1 MSNYAVSN
9 GGLTGQFYINDRKI
23 VFNWVVDNPSQY
35 SYYEIMINQQIYTT
49 RERQWTINNVFPGS
63 YTAKVR
69 GNVTCGRT
77 LWSAPVTVVA
87 NYPPPTFLKN
97 LFTRVHT
104 HIEYEW
110 EDLNYDVYELD
121 LDGVIITKK
130 KDELTHTKE
139 LVIARQH
146 NARVRGKINMFNF
159 TTDWSNYVNTTADY
173 PGTIINNIIFNRENF
188 GSEFLVNWTQHPDAY
203 QYEIEWVPQFR
214 NLGTWQ
220 PIRLFEPVLTLFDKT
235 KSSYAFAM
243 LKLGFNYE
251 FRIRVIY
258 KKYDKAD
265 IDANKMFSAW
275 SEPKS
280 VNPLYKAPILT
291 QIKYNEATEEK
302 SRFIDFDWD
311 INNQNILLQDFQYI
325 KYKIYRSGLNRDY
338 KHIATLKATDKEVIL
353 DETHNTLQV
362 NYEDLT
368 VSLYKKYYYKISI
381 VYSFPYGDYTYETE
395 TELSNFLS
403 TEACGQNFQREF
415 PYGRWNNRSTNLKLF
430 PIISVCGNNIKKS
443 GNIYRNTAKQMPQRE
458 LYAYLSK
465 NRYYFYR

>member
-1 MSNYAVSN
+1 MVC
-9 GGLTGQFYINDRKI
+9 T
-23 VFNWVVDNPSQY
+23 
-35 SYYEIMINQQIYTT
+35 
-49 RERQWTINNVFPGS
+49 
-63 YTAKVR
+63 
-69 GNVTCGRT
+69 
-77 LWSAPVTVVA
+77 VTVVA

-121 LDGVIITKK
+121 LDGVIITK

-275 SEPKS
+275 SDPKS

-443 GNIYRNTAKQMPQRE
+443 GNIYRNTKTNATERIVCLLIKKIDIIFIDKLFINQ
-458 LYAYLSK
+458 LYPNLLNTNIHYHHLVLV
-465 NRYYFYR
+465 FLL